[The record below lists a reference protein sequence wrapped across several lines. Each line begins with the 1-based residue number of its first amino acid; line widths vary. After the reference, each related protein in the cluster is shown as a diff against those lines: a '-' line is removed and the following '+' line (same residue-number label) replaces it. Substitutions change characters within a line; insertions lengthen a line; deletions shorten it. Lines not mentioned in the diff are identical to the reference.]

1 MRFPHNDVDY
11 KKCKEGTHNKIP
23 EMNKRRTPTVK
34 MKDKHK
40 EQTMNNQD
48 VEWDVKVKLKH
59 PNVRNG
65 MGGWIKGTTQ

>member
-1 MRFPHNDVDY
+1 MRFPHNDVDVDY

-48 VEWDVKVKLKH
+48 VE
-59 PNVRNG
+59 
-65 MGGWIKGTTQ
+65 